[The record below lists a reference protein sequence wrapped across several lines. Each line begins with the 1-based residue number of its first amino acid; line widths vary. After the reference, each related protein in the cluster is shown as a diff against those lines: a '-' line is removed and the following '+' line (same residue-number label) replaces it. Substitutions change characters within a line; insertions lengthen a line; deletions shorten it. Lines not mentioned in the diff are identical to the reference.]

1 MSSGYRYRFVIIIY
15 LIDAPP
21 STEIIWPVIKDARS
35 DKRNET
41 NSPISS
47 GSPIL
52 WKRDDFSSIFLAFGS
67 ALKYSLTPGVFIV
80 PGDTALTLILF
91 LAISFATDWV
101 KLFTAALLAAY
112 IELNAYPFIAEL
124 EEIFTTEAEI
134 ACCFKNLISAWRHFH
149 KEVKVKSSVAW
160 TSSRE

>member
-1 MSSGYRYRFVIIIY
+1 MKED
-15 LIDAPP
+15 L
-21 STEIIWPVIKDARS
+21 S

-41 NSPISS
+41 NSPTSS

-52 WKRDDFSSIFLAFGS
+52 LNKEDFSSISLAFGS

-80 PGDTALTLILF
+80 PGDTALTLMLF
-91 LAISFATDWV
+91 LAISFATDSV

-124 EEIFTTEAEI
+124 DEIFTTEAEI
-134 ACCFKNLISAWRHFH
+134 ACCFKNLISAWRHFQR
-149 KEVKVKSSVAW
+149 EVNVKSSVA
-160 TSSRE
+160 